1 MKTKPQVLAL
11 YAIKGGVG
19 KTSAAVNIS
28 HLAAQSGVRTL
39 LWDLDPQGS
48 ATYLLRVK
56 PKVKGGAERIVQG
69 KRPILDAVKGTDFER
84 LDLLPADFSYRE
96 LDLELDGMK
105 RPTRRLRQLID
116 SLTGT
121 YDLVVLDCPPSVSLT
136 SESVV
141 DAADLIAVPIVPA
154 TLAARSY
161 EQLVAF
167 LETLGSGAHDGRKV
181 KAPEL
186 LAFLSMVD
194 RRKSL
199 HRELAS
205 SLPSQFDTF
214 VTTAVPALAA
224 VERMGSE
231 RLPVTVFAPSSP
243 ASTAYRDLW
252 AAIAVRLD
260 LAPA

>member
-1 MKTKPQVLAL
+1 MAKPKVLAL

-19 KTSAAVNIS
+19 KTSAAVNLAY
-28 HLAAQSGVRTL
+28 LAAESGVRTL

-48 ATYLLRVK
+48 ATFLLRIK
-56 PKVKGGAERIVQG
+56 PKVKGGAERIVRG
-69 KRPILDAVKGTDFER
+69 KRPLLDAVKGTDFEW

-96 LDLELDGMK
+96 LDLELDGVK
-105 RPTRRLRQLID
+105 RPTRRLRQLVD
-116 SLTGT
+116 SLSGT

-141 DAADLIAVPIVPA
+141 EAADLLAVPIVPA

-161 EQLVAF
+161 EQLVTF
-167 LETLGSGAHDGRKV
+167 LGTLRSGAHDGRKV
-181 KAPEL
+181 KSPEL

-205 SLPSQFDTF
+205 SLPEQFDTF
-214 VTTAVPALAA
+214 VTTIVPALAA

-231 RLPVTVFAPSSP
+231 RLPVVVSAPSS
-243 ASTAYRDLW
+243 AATQAYRQLW
-252 AAIAVRLD
+252 GAIAVRLD